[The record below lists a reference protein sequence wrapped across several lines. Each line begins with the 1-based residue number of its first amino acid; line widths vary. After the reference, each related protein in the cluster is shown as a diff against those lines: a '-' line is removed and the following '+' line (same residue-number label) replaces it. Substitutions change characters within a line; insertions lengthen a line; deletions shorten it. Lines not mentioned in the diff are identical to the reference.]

1 MLPFLVKYV
10 CIFYA
15 EDLNS
20 DACPGKHANVPV
32 SLTLAI

>member
-1 MLPFLVKYV
+1 MPPFPLKYV
-10 CIFYA
+10 YIFYA

-20 DACPGKHANVPV
+20 DACPGKAASMPV

>member
-1 MLPFLVKYV
+1 MPPFPVKHVY
-10 CIFYA
+10 IFYA

-20 DACPGKHANVPV
+20 DACPGKPANVPV